1 MSREKSR
8 QSTDGNELVV
18 VANRLPVDFTTD
30 EDGSLSWRRSPGG
43 LVTALEPVMQSAD
56 GAWVGWGG
64 AADVYAD
71 PFEADGMT
79 LVPVTLNE
87 DEIEQYY
94 EGFSNDTLWPLY
106 HDVISQPA
114 FHRQWWDAY
123 RRVNRRFAEA
133 AASQVGTGGTVWVQ
147 DYQLQLVPAML
158 RELRP
163 DVRIGFFDHIPFP
176 PYEIF
181 SQLPWRR
188 QVVEGL
194 LGADLIGFQRNGD
207 AANFLR
213 IVRRLTRHS
222 TRGQQITFEDADG
235 RPLRE
240 IRASAFP
247 ISIDS
252 HRFDELARQDS
263 TRARAAEIRNE
274 LGDPDVVMLGVD
286 RLDYTKGIRHRIKA
300 YGELLDDGRLTV
312 EEATLVQVASPS
324 RENVDAYQELREQ
337 VETAVGRINGEFG
350 ELGHAAIH
358 YLHHS
363 YPPEEMAALYLA
375 ADVMLVTSL
384 RDGMN
389 LVAKEYIAARSDQQ
403 GALVLSEFTGAAD
416 ELSGA
421 LLVNPHD
428 IDELKAVIEQAARMD
443 TKEQRRRM
451 RRLRRKVMADDVAKW
466 SSTFLRTLEEMPV
479 SPVAPELQDDD
490 SQGPGAELMDALDRL
505 AAAGGLVIVA
515 TDFDGVLAPL
525 VDDPS
530 SSRTTPRSARAL
542 ARLARRPSSQV
553 RLALVSGRDLD
564 TLASLSHAPSGT
576 LLVGSH
582 GAEQG
587 EVTADGI
594 KRHDLALTEGQ
605 TSLLQRITDGLEEI
619 ADRHTGVWVEKKPTA
634 SVLHTRRSTHDGATQ
649 ATEAARGL
657 AERLGVGALEG
668 KDVVELQVVETSKG
682 KAVDALRTEL
692 DARAVLYVGDDVT
705 DEHAFAVL
713 TSDDVSVKVGPG
725 ETIAE
730 FRVASTTSVG
740 RLLEHLA
747 RAMEG
752 RPRA

>member
-1 MSREKSR
+1 MSPEASRE
-8 QSTDGNELVV
+8 GNDLVV

-30 EDGSLSWRRSPGG
+30 DDGGISWRRSPGG

-133 AASQVGTGGTVWVQ
+133 AAAQAGTGGTVWVQ

-163 DVRIGFFDHIPFP
+163 DLRIGFFDHIPFP

-213 IVRRLTRHS
+213 TVRRLTRHS
-222 TRGQQITFEDADG
+222 TRGQLITFEDAEG
-235 RPLRE
+235 RPVRE

-252 HRFDELARQDS
+252 GRFDELAREDS
-263 TRARAAEIRNE
+263 TRARAAEIRTE
-274 LGDPDVVMLGVD
+274 LGDPEIVMLGVD

-324 RENVDAYQELREQ
+324 RENVDAYQELRDQ
-337 VETAVGRINGEFG
+337 VEIAVGRINGEFG

-389 LVAKEYIAARSDQQ
+389 LVAKEYVAARSDQQ

-416 ELSGA
+416 ELNGA

-428 IDELKAVIEQAARMD
+428 IDELKDVIERAARMD
-443 TKEQRRRM
+443 PKEQRRRM

-466 SSTFLRTLEEMPV
+466 SSSFLRTLEEMPV
-479 SPVAPELQDDD
+479 APVAPELQDDD
-490 SQGPGAELMDALDRL
+490 SAGPGLELVEALDRL
-505 AAAGGLVIVA
+505 AATDGLVMVA

-542 ARLARRPSSQV
+542 ARLGRRPSSQV
-553 RLALVSGRDLD
+553 RLALVSGRDLE

-582 GAEQG
+582 GAERG
-587 EVTADGI
+587 EVSADGVV
-594 KRHDLALTEGQ
+594 RHDLALTEGQ
-605 TSLLQRITDGLEEI
+605 ASLLQRITEGLEEI

-668 KDVVELQVVETSKG
+668 KDVVELQVVESSKG
-682 KAVDALRTEL
+682 KAIDALRTEL
-692 DARAVLYVGDDVT
+692 DAKAVLYVGDDVT

-713 TSDDVSVKVGPG
+713 TPDDVSVKVGPG

-730 FRVASTTSVG
+730 HRVASTKSVG
-740 RLLEHLA
+740 LLLEHLA
-747 RAMEG
+747 RALE
-752 RPRA
+752 RTKRS